1 MSLKDLLH
9 IDFSTIDFNK
19 HNFVRGILKHL
30 RNLLESLYKENVS
43 LKSQNQQLKDEINRL
58 KGQKGK
64 PDIKANSSHE
74 NNKPDKHKFIQ
85 AKKRWKKRSKLD
97 KVKIDDTKTIKY
109 EGVLPFDAEHKGYR
123 SIVIQDITVKTNNIE
138 YKLERYYSPSEAK
151 TYEASVPDYINGEF
165 GANLKSWVLFWY
177 FNSRMS
183 EEKIYQMLT
192 DIGISIS
199 EGQISNIIIKGQ
211 DKFHKE
217 KIEIVEAGIKSTP
230 YQHIDDT
237 GARVNGVNQYFT
249 VLCND
254 YYSAFFIRVKKD
266 RLTIIDILSQEE
278 ELSYLINSYT
288 LTFLKERN
296 LKYSLVSSLTPLL
309 QLPAMTR
316 DNFEKELNRLIPEL
330 KNRHKALI
338 LETAAIAAY
347 QGKHSSAV
355 IDSLIC
361 DDAKQFHNIT
371 RLRALCWI
379 HEERHYQKLTPFFLH
394 HQKLVTDFRSQI
406 WKYYYELTQ
415 YKENPNEKDK
425 TRLSASFDEIFSTQ
439 TGYDELDKRIQL
451 TKAKKDHLLVVL
463 AYPDT
468 PLHNNPAE
476 LALRAYIVKRK
487 ISFGTRTAEGTQ
499 SWETFFTIMD
509 TSRKLGVNFRDY
521 LYDRISKLY
530 KMPSLASLIISV
542 PP

>member
-1 MSLKDLLH
+1 MSLKDLLN
-9 IDFSTIDFNK
+9 IDFSTMDFNN
-19 HNFVRGILKHL
+19 HVSIRIALQHL
-30 RNLLESLYKENVS
+30 LNLVETLYKENVS
-43 LKSQNQQLKDEINRL
+43 LKSQIQQLKDEINRL

-64 PDIKANSSHE
+64 PDIKPNSSDK

-109 EGVLPFDAEHKGYR
+109 EGVLPDDAEHKGYR
-123 SIVIQDITVKTNNIE
+123 SIVVQDIIIKTNNIE

-165 GANLKSWVLFWY
+165 GADLKSWMLFWY
-177 FNSRMS
+177 FDSRMS
-183 EEKIYQMLT
+183 EEKIYQMLA

-217 KIEIVEAGIKSTP
+217 KIEIVSAGIKSTP

-237 GARVNGVNQYFT
+237 GARVNGTNQYFT

-254 YYSAFFIRVKKD
+254 YYSAFFIRPKKD
-266 RLTIIDILSQEE
+266 RLTVVDILNQEE
-278 ELSYLINSYT
+278 ELSYLINSCT
-288 LTFLKERN
+288 LTFLNERN
-296 LKYSLVSSLTPLL
+296 LKHSVVSSLTSLL

-316 DNFEKELNRLIPEL
+316 DNFEKELNRLIPDL

-338 LETAAIAAY
+338 LEAAAIAAY
-347 QGKHSSAV
+347 QEKHSSAIV
-355 IDSLIC
+355 DSLVC

-371 RLRALCWI
+371 RLRPLCWI
-379 HEERHYQKLTPFFLH
+379 HEERHYQKLTPFLLH
-394 HQKLVTDFRSQI
+394 HQKLVTDFRSRI
-406 WKYYYELTQ
+406 WKYYYELSQ
-415 YKENPNEKDK
+415 YKKNPNEKDK
-425 TRLSASFDEIFSTQ
+425 GRLSALFDEIFSTQ
-439 TGYDELDKRIQL
+439 TGYDELDERIQL

-487 ISFGTRTAEGTQ
+487 ISFGTRTDEGTQ

-530 KMPSLASLIISV
+530 KMPSLASLIISE